1 MFNIFQTASW
11 YVTFGA
17 VFVFIIVAYVVTRAW
32 RRRKFPSNGQ
42 RAIER
47 LRKLEHKEPH
57 GGAEPRLALQP
68 AIEVQK
74 VDFSPSS
81 GPAPVAQPA
90 NGPSGDHT
98 VPNLES
104 PPKRQSPTNQGL
116 PLQVGTKVQAVRNF
130 GSIKKGVPG
139 IITGRAAVR
148 FLWWSRP
155 AYVCTFAD
163 NMTIHARPSQIAA
176 YEHGYCLR
184 ELEQP
189 DFASNLSR
197 QITLRAQ
204 QLFSGQHP
212 ARLSNTLSRRA

>member
-17 VFVFIIVAYVVTRAW
+17 VFVLIIIAHVVTRVW
-32 RRRKFPSNGQ
+32 ERRRFSSDGH

-47 LRKLEHKEPH
+47 LRKLEHKEPR
-57 GGAEPRLALQP
+57 GGTEPRLTLQH

-74 VDFSPSS
+74 VDFSLTAE
-81 GPAPVAQPA
+81 PAPTAPPPP
-90 NGPSGDHT
+90 GPTGDHT
-98 VPNLES
+98 VRNLES
-104 PPKRQSPTNQGL
+104 LPNQQSTMNQRL
-116 PLQVGTKVQAVRNF
+116 PLQVGTKVQAVRKF

-139 IITGRAAVR
+139 IITGRAVVR
-148 FLWWSRP
+148 FLLWSRST
-155 AYVCTFAD
+155 YVCTFAD
-163 NMTIHARPSQIAA
+163 NMTAHARPSQIAA

-189 DFASNLSR
+189 DFALNLSR
-197 QITLRAQ
+197 QMTRRAQ

-212 ARLSNTLSRRA
+212 ARVSNTLSGA